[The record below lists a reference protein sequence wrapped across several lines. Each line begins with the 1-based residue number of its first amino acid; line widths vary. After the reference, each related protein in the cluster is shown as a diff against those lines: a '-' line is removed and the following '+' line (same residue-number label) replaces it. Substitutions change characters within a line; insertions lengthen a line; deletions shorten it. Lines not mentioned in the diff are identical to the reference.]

1 MRFEEDLGENYPHI
15 WRHLTLLLLRLGGGG
30 LVTKSCPTS
39 VVSDSL
45 WSHGLQPAK
54 ILCSWD
60 SPVKNTG
67 VACHFLL
74 QGIFSTPGSNSYLL
88 HWQADSLLSHQGG
101 LEIYL
106 PNVKMLWEVISESRF
121 SFEKVIFLCL
131 LKQRSKYMEIV
142 KSERRRMA
150 STHFLKEKLTS
161 RRSSLTL

>member
-1 MRFEEDLGENYPHI
+1 MKWSAFPLMIPLEICDVVAVQLLSHI
-15 WRHLTLLLLRLGGGG
+15 WLFCDPMECGPPGFL
-30 LVTKSCPTS
+30 CP
-39 VVSDSL
+39 
-45 WSHGLQPAK
+45 
-54 ILCSWD
+54 WD